1 LRRKPKRNRSASD
14 IDGLL
19 ATEVDCALEHAAHGR
34 AARVSR
40 DLAEIRGA
48 ALGVRLASIER
59 MKASDVRPP
68 LPLFRPA
75 ALAAQRDDGRG
86 SIVLTRQWSFAVLG
100 AFLAA
105 AAGSLVLLACFGRY
119 TAHTTLRGRLVVE
132 RGVVEVT
139 SSIAGTIVER
149 RAAEGRRATAGET
162 LYVVSSERFPQA
174 GTATGLEIAAQLER
188 RRASLVGQIASTAEL
203 ERTERGALDT
213 RRAALRAERDALEE
227 ALAAEAGK
235 LELAAAAADRYSR
248 MRALGFVAEEQLALR
263 EAALLEQRSRID
275 GMKRDRAALVR
286 LGAELDGR
294 AATLPLEL
302 AHEIAEL
309 ERAVAGTDLELAENE
324 ARRASAVTA
333 PATGTVTAPTG
344 EIAEPV
350 ERGQVLARIVPDDPV
365 LTAELLAPSRAVGF
379 VAAGSEVRL
388 RYAAFP
394 YQKFGQAQ
402 GSVLSVSEAPLAQA
416 DAAARL
422 GARVEPVY
430 RVVVALRSQS
440 VMAYG
445 APRRLLPGMDVEAD
459 VLLETR
465 RLYEWALEPLYA
477 LAGRVRQ

>member
-1 LRRKPKRNRSASD
+1 
-14 IDGLL
+14 
-19 ATEVDCALEHAAHGR
+19 
-34 AARVSR
+34 
-40 DLAEIRGA
+40 
-48 ALGVRLASIER
+48 
-59 MKASDVRPP
+59 MKASESKAA

-75 ALAAQRDDGRG
+75 ALAAQRNDGRG
-86 SIVLTRQWSFAVLG
+86 GIVLTRPWSFAMLG
-100 AFLAA
+100 GFLAVV
-105 AAGSLVLLACFGRY
+105 AGSLVLLACFGSY

-139 SSIAGTIVER
+139 SSVAGTVVER
-149 RAAEGRRATAGET
+149 RAAEGGRATAGET

-174 GTATGLEIAAQLER
+174 GAATGLQIAAQLTR
-188 RRASLVGQIASTAEL
+188 RRASLVGQIASTADL
-203 ERTERGALDT
+203 ERTERDALDT
-213 RRAALRAERDALEE
+213 RRAALRAELDSLEE
-227 ALAAEAGK
+227 ALAAEVGK
-235 LELAAAAADRYSR
+235 LDLATAAADRYAR

-263 EAALLEQRSRID
+263 EAALLEQRSRIES
-275 GMKRDRAALVR
+275 MKRDRAGLTR

-294 AATLPLEL
+294 AATLPLQF
-302 AHEIAEL
+302 AHAVAEL

-333 PATGTVTAPTG
+333 PVTGTVTAPTG

-350 ERGQVLARIVPDDPV
+350 ERGQVLARIVPDDAV

-388 RYAAFP
+388 RYAAYP
-394 YQKFGQAQ
+394 YQKFGQAP
-402 GSVLSVSEAPLAQA
+402 GTVLSVSEAPLAQA
-416 DAAARL
+416 DAAARA

-445 APRRLLPGMDVEAD
+445 APRRLLPGMEVEAD

-477 LAGRVRQ
+477 LAGRVRN